1 MCFNTFL
8 PVFLCKNK
16 MHTKKIIH
24 VMSGLMV
31 ACGLALIAQTC
42 SAQSVPPTQKP
53 VTYLNQAWST
63 QDRAA
68 YYWTS
73 QGSALLSYDIY
84 LALQVAGS
92 ETLFNSPKN
101 SDRLGLLTEPADLK
115 NNPDALP
122 VGIAKAVVT
131 SGQFTGVYAGMTC
144 AACHTGQ
151 LQYKGQQIR
160 IDGGVPNRL
169 NAIAWIQSLNAS
181 VQETLED
188 PARFQAMLK
197 RIRAHGPVDESDL
210 RMRLENDATFVS
222 KVSNLEL
229 AVPFHPGPGRM
240 DALSGINNLFMSIKT
255 GIDENNR
262 LSTAPVKA
270 PFLWNAPQSAWV
282 QWSGVAENPISRNHS
297 EALGVFT
304 RTDLSSARAIE
315 GDFESTHDIKGLIK
329 LEELLRRLAPPAW
342 PEKIL
347 GKLDREKVEI
357 GAKLFST
364 HCLECHTTYPYRWS
378 APRLQDKRMIENALV
393 PLNIIGTDPEQL
405 NSPSFEAKETF
416 KTGHLSKYFN
426 GKTSVNAGEYFSE
439 IHDRMLRQNIKK
451 AGPFTP
457 EEHVLMNG
465 YLTQEYGP
473 TGNKGPVNSYK
484 AAPRDG
490 AWSSAPFLH
499 NASIPNMYE
508 LLSPE
513 SERSKTFYVNREFDP
528 IKLGI
533 DTSPQAYGFLFDTRL
548 PGNSN
553 AGHAFQSGGGKGVI
567 GPELSTTERYA
578 LIEYLK
584 SIPNHPGQVTPYG
597 GPAKPAIASEDP
609 LWFNTKHPY

>member
-1 MCFNTFL
+1 
-8 PVFLCKNK
+8 
-16 MHTKKIIH
+16 
-24 VMSGLMV
+24 MSATAWLTV
-31 ACGLALIAQTC
+31 ICGLTFFAQTC
-42 SAQSVPPTQKP
+42 SAQSKPQAHTP
-53 VTYLNQAWST
+53 VTYLNQAWSE

-68 YYWTS
+68 FYWTS

-92 ETLFNSPKN
+92 DTLFNSPKN
-101 SDRLGLLTEPADLK
+101 SHRLGLLTEPSDPN

-122 VGIAKAVVT
+122 VGIAKAVVS

-151 LQYKGQQIR
+151 IQYKGQQVR

-181 VQETLED
+181 IQETLED
-188 PARFQAMLK
+188 PARFEDMLA
-197 RIRAHGPVDESDL
+197 RIRARGPIEESDL
-210 RMRLENDATFVS
+210 RMRLENDAAFVS
-222 KVSNLEL
+222 KVSNIEL

-304 RTDLSSARAIE
+304 RTDLSSERAMQ
-315 GDFESTHDIKGLIK
+315 GHFDSTHDVRGLIK

-342 PEKIL
+342 PEEIL

-357 GAKLFST
+357 GSKLFST

-378 APRLQDKRMIENALV
+378 ATRLQGKRMIENALV
-393 PLNIIGTDPEQL
+393 PLSVIGTDPAQL
-405 NSPSFEAKETF
+405 SSPSFEPNATF
-416 KTGHLSKYFN
+416 KTGHLAKYFN
-426 GKTSVNAGEYFSE
+426 GKTSVNAGEYFAE
-439 IHDRMLRQNIKK
+439 IHDRMIKQNIEL

-465 YLTQEYGP
+465 YLTQAYGP

-490 AWSSAPFLH
+490 AWSSGPFLH
-499 NASIPNMYE
+499 NASIPNLYE

-528 IKLGI
+528 VKVGI
-533 DTSPQAYGFLFDTRL
+533 DTSPQAHGFLFDTRL
-548 PGNSN
+548 PGNAN
-553 AGHAFQSGGGKGVI
+553 TGHAFQSGSGKGVI
-567 GPELSTTERYA
+567 GPELSKPERYA

-597 GPAKPAIASEDP
+597 GPAKPVIAAEDP